1 MNTPYDLRV
10 KMLEMAKDYLDR
22 QFEIGSAAYM
32 TMLRQAQDTN
42 KALNKEF
49 LDSVPKMYDTSAIMD
64 LADKFNVFVS
74 KK

>member
-1 MNTPYDLRV
+1 
-10 KMLEMAKDYLDR
+10 MAKDYLDR